1 MLTFASSISALLK
14 DSEDLFAS
22 DVDDELSEP
31 QILALLADAECMFT
45 NYTPRNE
52 VRGGILESPRPS
64 VCPSV
69 DAWLGKMVTC
79 A

>member
-1 MLTFASSISALLK
+1 MCNFRILYRLYRENGQFMPQ
-14 DSEDLFAS
+14 ELFPF
-22 DVDDELSEP
+22 VF
-31 QILALLADAECMFT
+31 LAPRVS

-64 VCPSV
+64 VCLSV